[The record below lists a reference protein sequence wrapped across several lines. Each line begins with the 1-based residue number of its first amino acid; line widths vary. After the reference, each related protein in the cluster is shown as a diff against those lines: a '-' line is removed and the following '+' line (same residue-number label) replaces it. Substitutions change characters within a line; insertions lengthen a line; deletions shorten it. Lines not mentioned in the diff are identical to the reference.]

1 MTKETKKIYT
11 INVKAS
17 IMDQAKI
24 KAEKEKRSLSAHVE
38 LLLERDLQ
46 LAAII
51 EMIKYDDDLGLYKEP
66 K

>member
-11 INVKAS
+11 INVKPS

-38 LLLERDLQ
+38 LLLERDLHT
-46 LAAII
+46 II
-51 EMIKYDDDLGLYKEP
+51 KTL
-66 K
+66 